1 MIFVLISILAV
12 YIGDSGT
19 LSFLSILRMIVENVA
34 GASPFTVD
42 PQRLRIVENPISLPP
57 KIRLTRLLPDK
68 RTADILLEAYFVNVS
83 TLNFWVLVV

>member
-1 MIFVLISILAV
+1 MRSVLIDLLAV

-34 GASPFTVD
+34 GPSPFTVD
-42 PQRLRIVENPISLPP
+42 PQRLRIVENPIGLPP
-57 KIRLTRLLPDK
+57 KIRPTRLLPDK

-83 TLNFWVLVV
+83 RL